1 MTHLPSTGDAAHD
14 AWLERRHLPDAG
26 QWHVTPKQVQVLDAL
41 AVLGMAKRVAHAL
54 GMSQATVEA
63 HLHTIRRRNGRLPG
77 ATLIAAWTAYR
88 VSTAPTN
95 PPGSSSPGEGA
106 ALPGA

>member
-14 AWLERRHLPDAG
+14 AWLERRPLPDAG

-54 GMSQATVEA
+54 GMTQNTVEA

-77 ATLIAAWTAYR
+77 LTLIAAWTAYR
-88 VSTAPTN
+88 VSTAAHSSTGTH
-95 PPGSSSPGEGA
+95 PGGQA
-106 ALPGA
+106 DLPGA